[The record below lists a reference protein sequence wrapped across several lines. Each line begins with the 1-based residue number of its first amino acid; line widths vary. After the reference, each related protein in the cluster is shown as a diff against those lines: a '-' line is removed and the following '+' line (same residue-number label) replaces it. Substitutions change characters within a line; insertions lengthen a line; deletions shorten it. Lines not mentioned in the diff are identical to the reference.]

1 MTFETFTSNLTN
13 LKEYKHSLIEI
24 ESDLSLILYEMTG
37 VKGISY
43 DKQPMSYNPSLTEQK
58 RLEMVERYNEK
69 QKEYD
74 FTLLAIEQ
82 TEITLKKMPMDLQI
96 MLGEKFING
105 MTYEEI
111 AKLHGY
117 SANGMWHYI
126 RRETEKWL

>member
-1 MTFETFTSNLTN
+1 MTFEVFTSGLSN
-13 LKEYKHSLIEI
+13 LKEFKHSLTEI

-43 DKQPMSYNPSLTEQK
+43 DKQPSSYNPSLTEEK

-69 QKEYD
+69 QQEYD
-74 FTLLAIEQ
+74 FTLLTIRTIEGQ
-82 TEITLKKMPMDLQI
+82 LQKMPQDLQI

-111 AKLHGY
+111 AKIHGY